1 MDWRVDAGKRRTRER
16 TVHGNEKDLDARA
29 CARGYGVALRADL
42 WFHDAASNNGELYR
56 MDFLPYYRITT
67 RYRFDGAIRRVKS
80 FRLAR
85 ENFSLSPS

>member
-1 MDWRVDAGKRRTRER
+1 MDWRVDAGKKENSRENCAWKRER
-16 TVHGNEKDLDARA
+16 SRRA

-42 WFHDAASNNGELYR
+42 WFHDAASNNELYE

-67 RYRFDGAIRRVKS
+67 RSCFDGAIRRAKS

-85 ENFSLSPS
+85 GNFSLSPS